1 MAWKEVKEKDGYEI
15 AFRWFYSKK
24 KAEVFCMRKIRGEPG
39 QAPRLSYL

>member
-24 KAEVFCMRKIRGEPG
+24 KAEEFCI
-39 QAPRLSYL
+39 